1 MIKQT
6 TPPIRK
12 RAHLLTF
19 ELIIPAKIT
28 PAKTSFDISNKYFP
42 NSFFIDTNIWFIIQ
56 IIKHMSLFF
65 IPRGIHMVVLGY
77 FLVDLLRLLG
87 IYLLDELSGNSGV
100 DTARLYDCL
109 A

>member
-1 MIKQT
+1 M
-6 TPPIRK
+6 RK
-12 RAHLLTF
+12 RTHLLTL
-19 ELIIPAKIT
+19 ELIMPAKIT
-28 PAKTSFDISNKYFP
+28 PAKTSLDIFP

-56 IIKHMSLFF
+56 IIKYMSLFF
-65 IPRGIHMVVLGY
+65 IPRRIHMVVFGY

-100 DTARLYDCL
+100 DAARLDDRL

>member
-1 MIKQT
+1 M
-6 TPPIRK
+6 RK
-12 RAHLLTF
+12 RTHLLTL
-19 ELIIPAKIT
+19 ELIMPAKIT
-28 PAKTSFDISNKYFP
+28 PAKTSLDISNKYFP

-56 IIKHMSLFF
+56 IIKYMSLFF
-65 IPRGIHMVVLGY
+65 IPRRIHMVVLSY

-100 DTARLYDCL
+100 DTARLDDRL